1 MLKKRKN
8 LSFDK
13 VIIHIGRH
21 KSGTS
26 SIQAMLALNKEY
38 FENKNV
44 LYPQAGRV
52 TNTIAHHELAIELKK
67 TSYGNY
73 LNSFLDQLAEEKQS
87 HHKVLMLSSEAF
99 QNIHDL
105 ESIKNLLKSIKYKN
119 KIIICY
125 VREYLDYAIS
135 SFRQKTQNQKIFDIF
150 SSYVSRDLGVLNFYH
165 RWNELGDFK
174 AKWFGKDHFKEGNLI
189 KDFLFQSGIE
199 YSDELL
205 CPRSNPSLGGNL
217 LIMKMMANYLGTDF
231 LSYKEMELVMKKHN
245 RFTNSFHIS
254 NKNARHWRSVYGYN
268 EDLKP
273 FLGDYHEKQWSE
285 KNVYPDEDLG
295 KDFNLIKNLSGISNI
310 PAPVKRNIMRLNTN
324 NWLCI

>member
-87 HHKVLMLSSEAF
+87 HHKVLM
-99 QNIHDL
+99 
-105 ESIKNLLKSIKYKN
+105 
-119 KIIICY
+119 
-125 VREYLDYAIS
+125 EYLDYAIS

-174 AKWFGKDHFKEGNLI
+174 AKWFGKDHFKEGSLI